1 MPMQPLFEQK
11 RTISRPRK
19 IAIIVFW
26 LVVWEVADRLINNR
40 LVLAGPV
47 RVVQALVDQ
56 LANLNFWVICGS
68 SFGRLACGFLLSFA
82 ISVVLAVLAHRFSLL
97 RDFVD
102 PIVSMLKTV
111 PMISFVI
118 MLLIWVGNQM
128 LTVYLALL
136 VVLPFIYTATLAG
149 LENADAKMLEMAD
162 AYQLSRWKRFVYV
175 YRPALMP
182 FLLSSC
188 KVALGMSW
196 KTGIM
201 AEVIGTP
208 KPSIGRE
215 MYLAKSYLD
224 TPDLFAWTVVVIVLS
239 LVFEK
244 VFMLV
249 LEQAAKPM
257 GDLLLDGREAAKG
270 GSPRADADGR
280 EAVEDGSRGSC
291 QQDCSIQANT
301 GAKPPVDFRGDCPHP
316 VPIALEARGLCKSF
330 GETEVLRNVNVEFE
344 AGGVYC
350 LMGPSGM
357 GKTTLLRILS
367 GLEPATSGETS
378 AAAARQAGVSM
389 MFQEDR
395 LCESLTAA
403 QNVALVRRSK
413 PSSAQME
420 ALLGQILPADSAQ
433 RTAAQHSGGMRRRVA
448 LVRAVAFDSAAVI
461 LDEPFT
467 GLDKDTKRRVARFLV
482 EHRAGRTLVVS
493 THSDEDAALLGA
505 QVVRLQDIAEFDEE
519 VLRKLAEQAKR
530 EQEQEL
536 LESKGKIMIDATK
549 TMREIVKDEPLFAD
563 FLVSKGFPFTVE
575 NPMTEFVTFNDVV
588 ERRKLDKETFLA
600 EYATY
605 KEAHEG

>member
-1 MPMQPLFEQK
+1 MASMMSMQPLFEQK

-26 LVVWEVADRLINNR
+26 LAVWEAADRLINNR
-40 LVLAGPV
+40 LVLAGPM
-47 RVVQALVDQ
+47 RVVQALFDQ
-56 LANLNFWVICGS
+56 LGNLDFWVICAS
-68 SFGRLACGFLLSFA
+68 SFGRLACGFLLSFV
-82 ISVVLAVLAHRFSLL
+82 ISVVLAVAAHRFNLL

-102 PIVSMLKTV
+102 PVVSMLKTV

-128 LTVYLALL
+128 LTVYLSLL

-149 LENADAKMLEMAD
+149 LENADVKMLEMAE
-162 AYQLSRWKRFVYV
+162 AYKLSRWKRFMYV

-208 KPSIGRE
+208 RPSIGRE
-215 MYLAKSYLD
+215 MYMAKSYLD

-257 GDLLLDGREAAKG
+257 GGFLTEKGASKDAA
-270 GSPRADADGR
+270 PVHDDA
-280 EAVEDGSRGSC
+280 A
-291 QQDCSIQANT
+291 I
-301 GAKPPVDFRGDCPHP
+301 CPHP
-316 VPIALEARGLCKSF
+316 VPIALEAHGLCKSF
-330 GETEVLRNVNVEFE
+330 GDTEVLRNVNVAFE
-344 AGGVYC
+344 PGGVYC

-357 GKTTLLRILS
+357 GKTTLMRILA

-378 AAAARQAGVSM
+378 AVRALDSGVSM

-395 LCESLTAA
+395 LCESLTPV
-403 QNVALVRRSK
+403 QNAALVRLRK
-413 PSSAQME
+413 PSASDMRM
-420 ALLGQILPADSAQ
+420 LLEQVLPAECMD
-433 RTAAQHSGGMRRRVA
+433 RAASQLSGGMRRRVA
-448 LVRAVAFDSAAVI
+448 LVRAVAFDGAAII

-467 GLDKDTKRRVARFLV
+467 GLDKDTKRRVARFLM

-493 THSDEDAALLGA
+493 THSDEDAELLGA
-505 QVVRLQDIAEFDEE
+505 QVVHLQDIAEFDEE
-519 VLRKLAEQAKR
+519 VLRELAERAKR
-530 EQEQEL
+530 EREMELEQERD
-536 LESKGKIMIDATK
+536 KTMIDATK

-575 NPMTEFVTFNDVV
+575 NPMTEYVTFNDVV
-588 ERRKLDKETFLA
+588 ERRSLDKEAFLA
-600 EYATY
+600 EYAAY
-605 KEAHEG
+605 KAEHVG

>member
-1 MPMQPLFEQK
+1 MMPMQPLFEQK
-11 RTISRPRK
+11 RTVSPSRK

-26 LVVWEVADRLINNR
+26 LAVWEIADRLINNR

-47 RVVQALVDQ
+47 RVVQALFEQ
-56 LANLNFWVICGS
+56 LGSFDFWVVCGS
-68 SFGRLACGFLLSFA
+68 SFGRLACGFLLSFV
-82 ISVVLAVLAHRFSLL
+82 ISVVLAVLAHRFNLL

-102 PIVSMLKTV
+102 PVVSMLKTV

-128 LTVYLALL
+128 LTVYLSLL
-136 VVLPFIYTATLAG
+136 VVLPFIYAATIAG
-149 LENADAKMLEMAD
+149 LENADVKMLEMAC
-162 AYQLSRWKRFVYV
+162 AYKLSRWKRFMYV

-208 KPSIGRE
+208 RPSIGRE

-257 GDLLLDGREAAKG
+257 GGFLVNKAAGAEAAE
-270 GSPRADADGR
+270 DASV
-280 EAVEDGSRGSC
+280 EAPDSGKSSKE
-291 QQDCSIQANT
+291 I
-301 GAKPPVDFRGDCPHP
+301 CPHP

-330 GETEVLRNVNVEFE
+330 GETEVLRNVNVRFE

-367 GLEPATSGETS
+367 GLEPATSGET
-378 AAAARQAGVSM
+378 AAWAARAAGVSV

-395 LCESLTAA
+395 LCESLTPV
-403 QNVALVRRSK
+403 QNAALVRRRK
-413 PSSAQME
+413 PAPSEMKS
-420 ALLGQILPADSAQ
+420 LLEQVLPADCMDRFASQ
-433 RTAAQHSGGMRRRVA
+433 LSGGMRRRVA
-448 LVRAVAFDSAAVI
+448 LVRAVAFDSAAVV

-493 THSDEDAALLGA
+493 THSDEDARLLGA

-519 VLRKLAEQAKR
+519 VLRQLEEQAKR
-530 EQEQEL
+530 EQE
-536 LESKGKIMIDATK
+536 LEQQAMKGQIVIDATK

-575 NPMTEFVTFNDVV
+575 NLMTEFVTFNDVV
-588 ERRKLDKETFLA
+588 ERRKLDKEAFLA

-605 KEAHEG
+605 KASHEG

>member
-1 MPMQPLFEQK
+1 MMSMQSPYESK
-11 RTISRPRK
+11 RKISTPKK

-26 LVVWEVADRLINNR
+26 LAVWEIADRLIHNR
-40 LVLAGPV
+40 LVLAGPI
-47 RVVQALVDQ
+47 RVVQALFDQ
-56 LANLNFWVICGS
+56 LGNIDFWVICGA
-68 SFGRLACGFLLSFA
+68 SFGRLACGFLLSFVA
-82 ISVVLAVLAHRFSLL
+82 SVILAVLAHRFETL

-102 PIVSMLKTV
+102 PVVSMLKTV

-118 MLLIWVGNQM
+118 MMLIWVGNQM

-149 LENADAKMLEMAD
+149 LENADERMLEMAG
-162 AYQLSRWKRFVYV
+162 AYELSRWKRFMYI

-208 KPSIGRE
+208 RPSIGRE
-215 MYLAKSYLD
+215 MYIAKSYLD

-244 VFMLV
+244 VFMSV
-249 LEQAAKPM
+249 LEQAARPM
-257 GDLLLDGREAAKG
+257 GGMLTG
-270 GSPRADADGR
+270 GKA
-280 EAVEDGSRGSC
+280 
-291 QQDCSIQANT
+291 T
-301 GAKPPVDFRGDCPHP
+301 GATDSVDTSDAEQGTGAVAVKTFVDEGECKPVKLAAAGM
-316 VPIALEARGLCKSF
+316 GKSF
-330 GETEVLRNVNVEFE
+330 GESEVLRNVNASFD

-357 GKTTLLRILS
+357 GKTTLMRILS
-367 GLEPATSGETS
+367 GLDTVTSGEVDSADVRESGTS
-378 AAAARQAGVSM
+378 F

-395 LCESLTAA
+395 LCECLTPS
-403 QNVALVRRSK
+403 QNVALACSGK
-413 PSSAQME
+413 PDEADLR
-420 ALLGQILPADSAQ
+420 ALLAQVLPADCLDK
-433 RTAAQHSGGMRRRVA
+433 AASQLSGGMRRRVA
-448 LVRAVAFDSAAVI
+448 LVRAVAHRGGVLV

-467 GLDKDTKRRVARFLV
+467 GLDNETKRRVARFLV
-482 EHRAGRTLVVS
+482 EQRAGRTMLVS
-493 THSDEDAALLGA
+493 THNEDDAELLGA
-505 QVVRLQDIAEFDEE
+505 QIVRLQDIAEFDEE
-519 VLRKLAEQAKR
+519 TLRFLDEQAKLEKER
-530 EQEQEL
+530 EKDG
-536 LESKGKIMIDATK
+536 KGMDIMIDATK

-588 ERRKLDKETFLA
+588 ERRKLNKEEFLA
-600 EYATY
+600 EYAEW
-605 KEAHEG
+605 KKQNASA

>member
-1 MPMQPLFEQK
+1 MMPMTPQFERK
-11 RTISRPRK
+11 RQISRPKK

-26 LVVWEVADRLINNR
+26 LAVWELADRVLHNR

-47 RVVQALVDQ
+47 RVVEALCQQVT
-56 LANLNFWVICGS
+56 NLDFWVICGS
-68 SFGRLACGFLLSFA
+68 SFGRLACGFLMSFVV
-82 ISVVLAVLAHRFSLL
+82 SVILAAAAHRFDTL

-102 PIVSMLKTV
+102 PVVSMLKTV

-128 LTVYLALL
+128 LTVYLSLL

-149 LENADAKMLEMAD
+149 LENADAKMLEMAG
-162 AYQLSRWKRFVYV
+162 AYKLSPWKRFLYV

-208 KPSIGRE
+208 RPSIGRE
-215 MYLAKSYLD
+215 MYMAKSYLD

-239 LVFEK
+239 LAFEK

-249 LEQAAKPM
+249 LEQADRPLGGKLVRGGALVRGA
-257 GDLLLDGREAAKG
+257 GDVQA
-270 GSPRADADGR
+270 ADARTSADSDGCAC
-280 EAVEDGSRGSC
+280 EPSLVERDDVR
-291 QQDCSIQANT
+291 
-301 GAKPPVDFRGDCPHP
+301 PV
-316 VPIALEARGLCKSF
+316 ALEASGVCKSF
-330 GETEVLRNVNVEFE
+330 DDAEVLRDVNVRFE

-367 GLEPATSGETS
+367 GLEDATSG
-378 AAAARQAGVSM
+378 AVGDGWRGGVSV

-395 LCESLTAA
+395 LCERLTPVE
-403 QNVALVRRSK
+403 NVALVRPRK
-413 PSSAQME
+413 PVVYQVRQ
-420 ALLGQILPADSAQ
+420 LLERVLPADCMGRA
-433 RTAAQHSGGMRRRVA
+433 AAQLSGGMRRRVA
-448 LVRAVAFDSAAVI
+448 LVRAVAYPGGAIV

-467 GLDKDTKRRVARFLV
+467 GLDRDTKRLVAQFLV
-482 EHRAGRTLVVS
+482 RHRNGRTLVVS
-493 THSDEDAALLGA
+493 THSPEDAELLGA
-505 QVVRLQDIAEFDEE
+505 QTVQLADIATFNEE
-519 VLRKLAEQAKR
+519 KLRELMRRAQEELAYEASEGER
-530 EQEQEL
+530 SE
-536 LESKGKIMIDATK
+536 IMIDATK
-549 TMREIVKDEPLFAD
+549 TMREIVKGEPLFAD

-575 NPMTEFVTFNDVV
+575 NPMTEYVTFNDVV
-588 ERRKLDKETFLA
+588 ERRKLDKESFLA
-600 EYATY
+600 EYAEF
-605 KEAHEG
+605 KRQHEAGEE